1 MLKFAQISKVK
12 PGQFDQVI
20 APVRS
25 LRSPHLWM
33 EQVPVLAPSPDL
45 FHKYLDLRKEG
56 YWNRES
62 FREIYVPQFL
72 RELKANPKAAQWLN
86 RLYLMDK
93 RGKNIAL
100 TCYCT
105 DETVTAV
112 SSLGCWPE
120 PAVLAG
126 LKSTNRKSDIST
138 YTKSSARAQRA
149 RGTSLGSFSM
159 LLTTQNSVCI

>member
-33 EQVPVLAPSPDL
+33 EQVPALAPSPDL

-56 YWNRES
+56 HWNRET
-62 FREIYVPQFL
+62 FEEVYVPQFL
-72 RELKANPKAAQWLN
+72 RELKANSKAAQWLN
-86 RLYLMDK
+86 RLYLMD
-93 RGKNIAL
+93 RHGKNIAL

-105 DETVTAV
+105 DETLCHR
-112 SSLGCWPE
+112 SI
-120 PAVLAG
+120 LAG
-126 LKSTNRKSDIST
+126 LLAGAGCTCWLEKHEPEIRYFNMYKE
-138 YTKSSARAQRA
+138 
-149 RGTSLGSFSM
+149 LG
-159 LLTTQNSVCI
+159 